1 MASKLHSAPPFRAE
15 HMGSLLRPD
24 NLLEVRAKIRDT
36 GVSEE
41 EAGLHAVEEKA
52 VRDVVQM
59 QRDLGL
65 KAVSSGEYN
74 RTRFW
79 GLMWDEFE
87 GILSVLA
94 VTACNVLMRT
104 SRYHSSPGCRGLDV
118 QTVPPRCRQSYREG
132 PQSHAR

>member
-1 MASKLHSAPPFRAE
+1 MASKLHRAPPFRAE
-15 HMGSLLRPD
+15 HMGSLLRPE

-36 GVSEE
+36 GISEE
-41 EAGLHAVEEKA
+41 EAGLPAVEKEA

-87 GILSVLA
+87 GMSFVSCCCHLA
-94 VTACNVLMRT
+94 TP
-104 SRYHSSPGCRGLDV
+104 Y
-118 QTVPPRCRQSYREG
+118 
-132 PQSHAR
+132 

>member
-1 MASKLHSAPPFRAE
+1 MAKLHSAPPFRAE

-24 NLLEVRAKIRDT
+24 NLLEARAKIRDT
-36 GVSEE
+36 GISEE
-41 EAGLHAVEEKA
+41 AAGLPAIEKEAVA
-52 VRDVVQM
+52 DVVKM

-87 GILSVLA
+87 GKLRLLVCSFALKLEVLSSLII
-94 VTACNVLMRT
+94 
-104 SRYHSSPGCRGLDV
+104 
-118 QTVPPRCRQSYREG
+118 
-132 PQSHAR
+132 

>member
-1 MASKLHSAPPFRAE
+1 MAGQLHSAPPFRAE

-24 NLLEVRAKIRDT
+24 DLLEVRAKIRDT

-41 EAGLHAVEEKA
+41 EAGLLAVEQKA
-52 VRDVVQM
+52 VKDVVQM

-65 KAVSSGEYN
+65 KAICSGEYN

-87 GILSVLA
+87 GMYLVQFLYFHWNGWLS
-94 VTACNVLMRT
+94 
-104 SRYHSSPGCRGLDV
+104 SRYTDSI
-118 QTVPPRCRQSYREG
+118 
-132 PQSHAR
+132 

>member
-1 MASKLHSAPPFRAE
+1 MATKLHSAPPFRAE

-36 GVSEE
+36 GLSEE
-41 EAGLHAVEEKA
+41 AAGLHAIEKEA
-52 VRDVVQM
+52 VADVVKM
-59 QRDLGL
+59 QRELGL

-87 GILSVLA
+87 GNLPVIFI
-94 VTACNVLMRT
+94 
-104 SRYHSSPGCRGLDV
+104 
-118 QTVPPRCRQSYREG
+118 Q
-132 PQSHAR
+132 

>member
-24 NLLEVRAKIRDT
+24 NLLDVRAKIRDT
-36 GVSEE
+36 GISEE
-41 EAGLHAVEEKA
+41 EAGLPAVEKEA

-87 GILSVLA
+87 GMSAPCNACLSR
-94 VTACNVLMRT
+94 LMMIPRNN
-104 SRYHSSPGCRGLDV
+104 SSAGR
-118 QTVPPRCRQSYREG
+118 
-132 PQSHAR
+132 

>member
-1 MASKLHSAPPFRAE
+1 MTSHLHSAPPFRAE
-15 HMGSLLRPD
+15 HMGSLLRPE

-41 EAGLHAVEEKA
+41 EAGLPAVEREA
-52 VRDVVQM
+52 VADVVKM
-59 QRDLGL
+59 QRELGF

-87 GILSVLA
+87 GKLS
-94 VTACNVLMRT
+94 M
-104 SRYHSSPGCRGLDV
+104 
-118 QTVPPRCRQSYREG
+118 PREYK
-132 PQSHAR
+132 ARF